1 MRTKISDNTLPILPL
16 RDIVVFPNMI
26 VPLFVGRKKSIK
38 ALEKAEQENKDILLV
53 AQKDANVDEPHE
65 NDIYRIGTIANI
77 LQLLKLPDGTVKVLV
92 EGIERAEI
100 SAFIDNNDFF
110 ESVTIPVLD
119 KLNEPEK
126 EINALSR
133 TALSQFEQYIKLNR
147 KIPPEVLVNVNQI
160 SDCVKLTDTLSAHM
174 SLKIS
179 EKQDL
184 LETKSLKKRLEKIIS
199 HMENEIDVEI
209 GLLA

>member
-92 EGIERAEI
+92 EGISRVKINEFDDKKNYILCSYEKI
-100 SAFIDNNDFF
+100 ND
-110 ESVTIPVLD
+110 
-119 KLNEPEK
+119 LNEKTEDLMPLALTSIKKLERLTS
-126 EINALSR
+126 INKKISNE
-133 TALSQFEQYIKLNR
+133 TINNIKLL
-147 KIPPEVLVNVNQI
+147 KDPSKI
-160 SDCVKLTDTLSAHM
+160 SDNIASHLNAT
-174 SLKIS
+174 IS
-179 EKQDL
+179 EKQQVFET
-184 LETKSLKKRLEKIIS
+184 LELKKRLNLNHI
-199 HMENEIDVEI
+199 
-209 GLLA
+209 LLLN